1 MRNCTQKEVWSHAS
15 QPWSML
21 GEGKPNTPYINYWF
35 SGKNLKENYRFQDP
49 SNRYASIYTTIC
61 NTWHVP
67 RQNIYYNIS
76 RQVPGD
82 LVCVGHRKLKASDL
96 VYFRLEEQID
106 IQKRYGNR
114 NNRNNETYMVLPGYH
129 RCFSVIITR
138 NPFNYRI
145 YIQKNNFYFI
155 CDYHTENYTFFH
167 MLKWLH
173 LKTLLQV
180 CNPKSP

>member
-1 MRNCTQKEVWSHAS
+1 MRNCTQEVWSHAS

-21 GEGKPNTPYINYWF
+21 WEGKPNTPYINHWF
-35 SGKNLKENYRFQDP
+35 SGKNLKENYRSQDP

-61 NTWHVP
+61 N
-67 RQNIYYNIS
+67 IS
-76 RQVPGD
+76 WDVPGD

-114 NNRNNETYMVLPGYH
+114 NNRNNETYMVVPGYH

-145 YIQKNNFYFI
+145 YSQKNNFYFI
-155 CDYHTENYTFFH
+155 CDYHTEKYTFFH